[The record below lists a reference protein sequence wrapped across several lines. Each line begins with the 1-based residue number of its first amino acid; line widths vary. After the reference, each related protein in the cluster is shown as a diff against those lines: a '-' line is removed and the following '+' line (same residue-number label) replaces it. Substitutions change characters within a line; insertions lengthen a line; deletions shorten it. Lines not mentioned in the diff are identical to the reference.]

1 MEPFPIEKQ
10 SPALDKILHSLEIVV
25 GPIFGL
31 LEFVDITVYSI
42 FYDMIFSLLTTHI
55 LLKHHHISTL
65 DSPLLGSW
73 QVVKES
79 LIVFNSCMDIIL
91 NYISPHS
98 CPILFQHLI
107 KTSYLKSFRHTNA
120 YLKYVIQGVVYYD
133 DIPEELA

>member
-65 DSPLLGSW
+65 DSPLLGS
-73 QVVKES
+73 
-79 LIVFNSCMDIIL
+79 
-91 NYISPHS
+91 
-98 CPILFQHLI
+98 
-107 KTSYLKSFRHTNA
+107 
-120 YLKYVIQGVVYYD
+120 
-133 DIPEELA
+133 